1 MAGARAP
8 SDWTDHGEKVPAAE
22 RIWMAVMGPGTPAL
36 GVRTGVEATQ
46 SQLAATVAHLLGEDF
61 RASAPGRG
69 AAAARRSPT
78 RPGPTPAGV
87 TGPIGRAKLRPRLRD
102 GVMRKRRSSTG
113 DPGRI
118 PDPKVAEGVLP
129 EKRAAQ
135 TFLDRWVRRGL
146 LAGFGV
152 AFTVPYLSILN
163 DVHVEGDELL
173 PELPRRNVVFL
184 ANHQTYFMEALA
196 FFDLVYVRYQLPLE
210 DPILRFSA
218 AEETMKKNLL
228 TSLMRLAGGVTFKRS
243 FRADGVDV
251 RRPVDLDGVER
262 VQQAIEEGWLL
273 HFPAGTTRKG
283 APLRPGVARLLHQ
296 TRAIAVPVR
305 VDGFRQVLLH
315 KQLPGKLFKSLSI
328 RISSPMDL
336 EAFYAAPYSKATG
349 VRVLQELE
357 RLVGDPE

>member
-1 MAGARAP
+1 MAG
-8 SDWTDHGEKVPAAE
+8 G
-22 RIWMAVMGPGTPAL
+22 
-36 GVRTGVEATQ
+36 
-46 SQLAATVAHLLGEDF
+46 
-61 RASAPGRG
+61 
-69 AAAARRSPT
+69 
-78 RPGPTPAGV
+78 
-87 TGPIGRAKLRPRLRD
+87 
-102 GVMRKRRSSTG
+102 
-113 DPGRI
+113 
-118 PDPKVAEGVLP
+118 LP

-135 TFLDRWVRRGL
+135 TFLNRWVRRGL

-152 AFTVPYLSILN
+152 GFTVPYLSILN

-196 FFDLVYVRYQLPLE
+196 FFDLVYVRYQFPLE

-228 TSLMRLAGGVTFKRS
+228 TALMKLAGGVTFRRS
-243 FRADGVDV
+243 FRDGGIDIQ
-251 RRPVDLDGVER
+251 RGVDLDGVAR
-262 VQQAIEEGWLL
+262 VQESISQGWLL

-283 APLRPGVARLLHQ
+283 APLRAGVARLLHQ

-328 RISSPMDL
+328 KIHARMNLDS
-336 EAFYAAPYSKATG
+336 FYAGPYSKTG
-349 VRVLQELE
+349 GARVLEELE
-357 RLVGDPE
+357 ACIGDPAPTSDQ